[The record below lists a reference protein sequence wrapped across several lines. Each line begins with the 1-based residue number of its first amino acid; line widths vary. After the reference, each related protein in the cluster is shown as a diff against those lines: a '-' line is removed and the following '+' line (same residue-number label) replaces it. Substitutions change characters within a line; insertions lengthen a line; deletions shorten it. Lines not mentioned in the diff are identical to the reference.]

1 MQNRITGAFGTT
13 QVGGMLN
20 FRKVNDE
27 YGVSLI
33 GEARFPKRE
42 RVICE
47 RIIELYEMG
56 ELNFSFEIKYTEDNV
71 VNEDGVMYID
81 VAEHNVLVGMAV
93 VSVPAYQES
102 FALSL
107 TAEDHTEVGTAAE
120 EANKGVE
127 NMDEAE
133 MIVDVQ
139 ETVAETIINE
149 ADGNSASEN
158 SEALACAEETTPV
171 TGEATAE
178 VVTEETIAEET
189 VDNEEDE
196 ARNEEEEHIEENEEE
211 KNEEDDE
218 APVEA
223 TAEADTSIA
232 QTEVDWA
239 IERAQYMALEAEV
252 ANLRAQQT
260 ALEAEIERLRA
271 CEAELAAINAAKEA
285 ERMINEQNRARAF
298 AEKQGL
304 KIENE
309 AVASAIESLD
319 YKAIAELAMA
329 QETESPAPEVTI
341 ASYESI
347 MPMKIKSRF
356 ENVLKRVSEN

>member
-1 MQNRITGAFGTT
+1 MQNRITGSFGTT

-56 ELNFSFEIKYTEDNV
+56 GLNFSFEIKYTEDHV
-71 VNEDGVMYID
+71 VKEDGVMYID

-102 FALSL
+102 YALSL
-107 TAEDHTEVGTAAE
+107 TAEDHTEVGDSDQ

-127 NMDEAE
+127 DMNEVEMITEEKAVAEAVVVNEAE
-133 MIVDVQ
+133 ITNTETAIV
-139 ETVAETIINE
+139 
-149 ADGNSASEN
+149 S
-158 SEALACAEETTPV
+158 AEENTSV
-171 TGEATAE
+171 E
-178 VVTEETIAEET
+178 VVEAIAEEA
-189 VDNEEDE
+189 VAEESAENENDEPEEEKPEEPVEEDE
-196 ARNEEEEHIEENEEE
+196 IEDEEEE
-211 KNEEDDE
+211 E
-218 APVEA
+218 AV
-223 TAEADTSIA
+223 AEADTSVA

-239 IERAQYMALEAEV
+239 VERAQYLALEAEV
-252 ANLRAQQT
+252 ANLRAQQV
-260 ALEAEIERLRA
+260 ALEAEVERLRA

-304 KIENE
+304 EITNE

-329 QETESPAPEVTI
+329 QEISVAPAHDVTI
-341 ASYESI
+341 ASYASVK
-347 MPMKIKSRF
+347 PMKINHRF
-356 ENVLKRVSEN
+356 ENVLKRVSE